1 MAAKF
6 YHDQLLLLQALSLLE
21 YCNDIDPDI
30 FVENILKMLIKIFWI
45 FMTLFLCFLEMNML
59 IGWEELSTSD
69 WMTVIIFYFEFY

>member
-30 FVENILKMLIKIFWI
+30 FDENILKMLIKIFWI
-45 FMTLFLCFLEMNML
+45 FHDIVSLSLRNECACRMGRTINFGLDDGHCLLF
-59 IGWEELSTSD
+59 
-69 WMTVIIFYFEFY
+69 